1 MNTSTA
7 FEPTWYQVFQ
17 KGAFDYDNNHE
28 FVTGWSNGTSVHDMV
43 TNYMKDGMITFAVG
57 QMKKG
62 GRGYV
67 QATFAR
73 LEKELGIN
81 FELVDYADAEIKVN
95 FVDAITGLSEGES
108 RVNGLATITNELDP
122 VPESYTVIEVLDDG
136 TNPFW
141 RGVLTHE
148 IGHALGLGHD
158 HDTIHSIMSYNRNRA
173 QQWFM
178 PQDMAALQALYGG
191 F

>member
-81 FELVDYADAEIKVN
+81 FELVDYSDAEIKVN

-178 PQDMAALQALYGG
+178 PQDMAALHALYGV
-191 F
+191 